1 MYLLN
6 GLDFYCRWHDRETS
20 NGCGHTRVKNHRLQ
34 WCFSVFLLFSVRPTF
49 FQLWYFSTSCLG
61 NVASKNYLMMIPI
74 LSMIM
79 YDLSTIWKISLK
91 PGFTLA
97 T

>member
-34 WCFSVFLLFSVRPTF
+34 WCFSVFLLLSARLTF
-49 FQLWYFSTSCLG
+49 FRLWCFSTSCLA
-61 NVASKNYLMMIPI
+61 NAASRKEIYHGV
-74 LSMIM
+74 SHAQRH
-79 YDLSTIWKISLK
+79 
-91 PGFTLA
+91 GREVFTPDCEQ
-97 T
+97 